1 MNATGVRRLD
11 AVARD
16 HMLRALGVVP
26 MALRVSQRQPA
37 ASAPSP
43 MPVALAAPAP
53 AVSDERISLLLL
65 LPAGSATDARQQA
78 LLRAAVACLP
88 AALQRAPW
96 LEVDAAVPPPRARAY
111 LAFGQE
117 ALRALGR
124 ALSAAEQQAACV
136 IGIEAP
142 ALLLAEPA
150 RKRSLWRALKTL
162 RRALEEAD

>member
-1 MNATGVRRLD
+1 MNAIGVCRLD

-16 HMLRALGVVP
+16 RMLRALGVVP
-26 MALRVSQRQPA
+26 MALRVSRRPPVV
-37 ASAPSP
+37 SAPSP
-43 MPVALAAPAP
+43 MPVALAVPVPA
-53 AVSDERISLLLL
+53 ASDERITLLLL
-65 LPAGSATDARQQA
+65 LPAGSAADARQQA

-117 ALRALGR
+117 ALQALGR
-124 ALSAAEQQAACV
+124 ALSAAEQQAVCV
-136 IGIEAP
+136 IGVEAP

-150 RKRSLWRALKTL
+150 RKRGLWRALKTL
-162 RRALEEAD
+162 RRTLGEAD

>member
-1 MNATGVRRLD
+1 MNAIGVRQLD
-11 AVARD
+11 AVVRD
-16 HMLRALGVVP
+16 RMLRALGVVP
-26 MALRVSQRQPA
+26 MALRVSWGPPA

-43 MPVALAAPAP
+43 MPVALAVPVPA
-53 AVSDERISLLLL
+53 AGGERITLLLL
-65 LPAGSATDARQQA
+65 LPAGSAADARQQA

-117 ALRALGR
+117 ALQALGR
-124 ALSAAEQQAACV
+124 ALSAAEQQTACV
-136 IGIEAP
+136 IGVEAP